1 MNDADELSRDD
12 DRDLSQGLSRDEIL
26 TRFLD
31 RVSSRGLTLYPAQEE
46 AILEIFAGKNVIL
59 NTPTGSG
66 KSLVALAMHDLALN
80 TGKRSFYACPI
91 KALVSEKFF
100 DLCREFGPESVG
112 MMTGDASV
120 NRDAPIICCTA
131 EVLANMALREGNK
144 ADIDYAILDEFHYY
158 ADRERGSAWQIP
170 LLTLPHTMFLLM
182 SATLGDAK
190 IFQERLTY
198 LNAQETALVTSTDR
212 PVPLDFTYRETP
224 LHETI
229 LDLAKKDRTPLYL
242 VNFTQRACAE
252 EAQNL
257 MSLDL
262 TPKETKKAIAAALVG
277 VKFTSPYGKEL
288 QRFIRHGIGIHHGG
302 LLPKYRR
309 LVERLA
315 KDGLLPVISGT
326 DTLGVGVNVPIR
338 TVVFTKLCKYDGHNT
353 AILSVRDFQQISGRA
368 GRRGYDTQG
377 SVVAQAPEHVIENL
391 RLEAKAGNDPGKRR
405 KIVKKKPP
413 DRGYVP
419 WDKTTFERLITST
432 PEPLVSRFG
441 VSHGMLLSVLQRD
454 HDGCKAM
461 ARLIKDSHERLAEK
475 RIHGRKAILLY
486 KSLLDAGILEKDEH
500 GIARLSEQLQSD
512 FSLHQ
517 SLSLYL
523 IEVLPVL
530 DPASETYAVDLLS
543 FVEAILENPDIVLQ
557 KQLDKLKSVKMAEM
571 KAAGVEFD
579 ERIAELDKMEYP
591 KPNKDVIYNTFN
603 EFAAKHPWLQAE
615 NIRPKG
621 IAREMYEQL
630 YGFSELVREYAL
642 ERSEGLVL
650 RYLSDVYKTLVQ
662 VVPAP
667 YKTEAVEDMIVTIG
681 AVVRQIDSS
690 LLDEWE
696 AMQHPG
702 GTTTGIEDAT
712 LAGDSRVEPDAR
724 ANDITRDE
732 KAFTVLV
739 RNALFALVRA
749 IASYRYEEA
758 AALLEAG
765 DETWTG
771 TRLEAE
777 MKEYYVDHG
786 GIRTDAEARS
796 PKRMTVDKGDPD
808 ADVWRV
814 TQALTD
820 SRGAR
825 RLGAPPADRSGQE
838 RRGGAAGAHAGPD
851 RIVTFESALEGY
863 NCRPV

>member
-1 MNDADELSRDD
+1 MNDTDDD
-12 DRDLSQGLSRDEIL
+12 DRDLSQGLTRDEIL

-31 RVSSRGLTLYPAQEE
+31 RVSARGLTLYPAQEE
-46 AILEIFAGKNVIL
+46 AILEVFAGKNVVL

-80 TGKRSFYACPI
+80 EGKRSFYACPI

-131 EVLANMALREGNK
+131 EVLANMALREGNN
-144 ADIDYAILDEFHYY
+144 ADVDYAILDEFHYY

-170 LLTLPHTMFLLM
+170 LLALPQATFLLM

-190 IFQERLTY
+190 IFQERLTKG
-198 LNAQETALVTSTDR
+198 NGHETALVTSTDR
-212 PVPLDFTYRETP
+212 PVPLDFVYRETP
-224 LHETI
+224 IHETI
-229 LDLAKKDRTPLYL
+229 LDLAKRDRTPLYL

-262 TPKETKKAIAAALVG
+262 TPKETKKAINAALVG

-288 QRFIRHGIGIHHGG
+288 QRFLRHGIGIHHAG

-309 LVERLA
+309 TVEKLA
-315 KDGLLPVISGT
+315 KDGLLPVICGT

-338 TVVFTKLCKYDGHNT
+338 TVVFTKLCKYDGEKT
-353 AILSVRDFQQISGRA
+353 AILTVRDFQQIAGRA

-377 SVVAQAPEHVIENL
+377 SVVAQAPEHVIENI

-413 DRGYVP
+413 DRGYVH
-419 WDKTTFERLITST
+419 WDKSTFEKLIAGT

-441 VSHGMLLSVLQRD
+441 VSHGMLLNVLQRD
-454 HDGCKAM
+454 HDGCRAM

-486 KSLLDAGILEKDEH
+486 KSLLDAGILEKDEY

-530 DPASETYAVDLLS
+530 DPSSETYAVDLLS

-571 KAAGVEFD
+571 KAAGIEFD

-667 YKTEAVEDMIVTIG
+667 YKTPEVEDMIITIG

-702 GTTTGIEDAT
+702 GTTTAIEDAV
-712 LAGDSRVEPDAR
+712 LAGESGPQPDAR

-765 DETWTG
+765 EESWTG

-786 GIRTDAEARS
+786 GIRTDADARS
-796 PKRMTVDKGDPD
+796 PKRVTIDKGDPD
-808 ADVWRV
+808 AESWRV
-814 TQALTD
+814 TQGLTD
-820 SRGAR
+820 PEGHDDWALHLRIDLAASAEAAR
-825 RLGAPPADRSGQE
+825 PVLTL
-838 RRGGAAGAHAGPD
+838 D
-851 RIVTFESALEGY
+851 RIGL
-863 NCRPV
+863 

>member
-1 MNDADELSRDD
+1 MNDTAEDP
-12 DRDLSQGLSRDEIL
+12 RDLSRELTRDEIL
-26 TRFLD
+26 DRFLD
-31 RVSSRGLTLYPAQEE
+31 RVSARGLTLYPAQEE
-46 AILEIFAGKNVIL
+46 AILEVFAGKNVIL
-59 NTPTGSG
+59 GTPTGSG

-80 TGKRSFYACPI
+80 EGRRSFYACPI

-100 DLCREFGPESVG
+100 DLCREYGPESVG

-131 EVLANMALREGNK
+131 EVLANMALREGNN
-144 ADIDYAILDEFHYY
+144 ADVDYAILDEFHYY
-158 ADRERGSAWQIP
+158 SDRERGIAWQIP
-170 LLTLPHTMFLLM
+170 LLALPQTTFLLM
-182 SATLGDAK
+182 SATLGDAVSTK
-190 IFQERLTY
+190 PLAERLSK
-198 LNAQETALVTSTDR
+198 LNGHETVVVTGRER
-212 PVPLDFTYRETP
+212 PVPLDFVYKETP

-229 LDLAKKDRTPLYL
+229 ADLAKKDRTPLYL

-257 MSLDL
+257 MSVDL

-277 VKFTSPYGKEL
+277 EKFTSPYGKEL
-288 QRFIRHGIGIHHGG
+288 QRFLRHGIGIHHAG
-302 LLPKYRR
+302 LLPRYRR
-309 LVERLA
+309 LVEKLA
-315 KDGLLPVISGT
+315 KDGLLPVICGT
-326 DTLGVGVNVPIR
+326 DTLGVGVNIPIR
-338 TVVFTKLCKYDGHNT
+338 TVVFTKLCKYDGEKT
-353 AILSVRDFQQISGRA
+353 AILSVRDFQQIAGRA
-368 GRRGYDTQG
+368 GRRGYDTEG
-377 SVVAQAPEHVIENL
+377 TVVAQAPEHVIENL

-405 KIVKKKPP
+405 KIVRKKPP

-419 WDKTTFERLITST
+419 WDKSTFTRLIESS

-441 VSHGMLLSVLQRD
+441 VSHGMLLNVLQRD
-454 HDGCKAM
+454 RGGCRAM
-461 ARLIKDSHERLAEK
+461 ARLIQDSHERLPEK
-475 RIHGRKAILLY
+475 RIHGRKALLLY
-486 KSLLDAGILEKDEH
+486 KSLLDAGILEKDEN
-500 GIARLSEQLQSD
+500 GIARLSAQLQDD

-530 DPASETYAVDLLS
+530 DPASETYALDVLS

-571 KAAGVEFD
+571 KAAGIEFD

-591 KPNKDVIYNTFN
+591 KPNKDLIYNTFN

-621 IAREMYEQL
+621 IAREMIEQL

-662 VVPAP
+662 VLPAP
-667 YKTEAVEDMIVTIG
+667 YKTPEVDDMIVTFG
-681 AVVRQIDSS
+681 AIVRQIDSS

-696 AMQHPG
+696 AMQHPQ
-702 GTTTGIEDAT
+702 GTTVAIEDAA
-712 LAGDSRVEPDAR
+712 LAGDSRVEGDKTSG
-724 ANDITRDE
+724 DITRDE

-749 IASYRYEEA
+749 IASYRYDEA

-765 DETWTG
+765 EETWTA
-771 TRLEAE
+771 TRIEAE

-786 GIRTDAEARS
+786 GIRTDADARS
-796 PKRMTVDKGDPD
+796 PKRIDIHKGDPGSV
-808 ADVWRV
+808 AWRV
-814 TQALTD
+814 TQGLADPDGHDDWALHVRID
-820 SRGAR
+820 
-825 RLGAPPADRSGQE
+825 L
-838 RRGGAAGAHAGPD
+838 AASAEAGRPVLTLD
-851 RIVTFESALEGY
+851 RIGL
-863 NCRPV
+863 